1 TRACGVHRAD
11 GDRSVLQS
19 NHLRARRPHPRRRR
33 LPSHAGDTGGSI
45 PVFGTRGSGREFQK
59 MICLKM
65 EQELLPARPAKCRL
79 REPRNVSSVNM
90 CQSPARWDHAEK
102 EEYDAMRMQ
111 EIDIHDYARQLLD
124 AHGDR
129 AIVE

>member
-1 TRACGVHRAD
+1 
-11 GDRSVLQS
+11 
-19 NHLRARRPHPRRRR
+19 
-33 LPSHAGDTGGSI
+33 
-45 PVFGTRGSGREFQK
+45 

-65 EQELLPARPAKCRL
+65 ERELLPARPAKCRL
-79 REPRNVSSVNM
+79 REPGNVSSVNM

-129 AIVE
+129 AVVEAAQRPPPWNSRAKANRPKLGGRSKRR